1 MLRMRYSGLRYLWM
15 EGLPSFQGG
24 SQPGLSQDGGSIRF
38 QLTLKTSLHK
48 GIGLPPLPKR
58 IVQLLPSIGGI
69 ASPLRPGQILKQPV
83 VHRPLRRGLP
93 ATTRIAAMSNH
104 PGLDFH
110 KTCVSPC
117 SLRSPNP
124 FSTSFS
130 SSTLRHGASYV
141 MLPRLQFFAAFGT
154 KLQFSAMPTLFP

>member
-1 MLRMRYSGLRYLWM
+1 MDGRSAFLPRRKPAWTFTRRGFHSFPVDA
-15 EGLPSFQGG
+15 EDLPSQRHRPPTPPQTHR
-24 SQPGLSQDGGSIRF
+24 SASSIDRGYSF
-38 QLTLKTSLHK
+38 
-48 GIGLPPLPKR
+48 
-58 IVQLLPSIGGI
+58 
-69 ASPLRPGQILKQPV
+69 PLRPGQILKQPV

-124 FSTSFS
+124 FPTSFS
-130 SSTLRHGASYV
+130 SSTPRHGASYV